1 MDWFILHNA
10 GWQNSLWYLPTQSS
24 STRDK
29 SAVALHCFL
38 GRPHYMAGSC
48 PEWAKWVSQV
58 GVPPYIAEDLGTLV
72 HPNAPIPL
80 HQGLPPHGGYSFY
93 SANWLHNL
101 KFTINPQ
108 FPWVKFRYQSPTRN
122 GVIPAPVDFNCL
134 TLIQQI
140 QTSSLA
146 VDVQWLPWLHEGQ
159 GVEPRDGSCYVLVPV
174 SFLLSFIQTND
185 YWQPM
190 YIYVIYWSFSIA
202 NPWFSSSISCDIS
215 TVFSTE
221 YLKWIITRSVI
232 WKWHLHSMSQYFQE
246 RNVVE
251 YSRPWRICA
260 ITKITY

>member
-1 MDWFILHNA
+1 MSKMGVP
-10 GWQNSLWYLPTQSS
+10 GW
-24 STRDK
+24 STP
-29 SAVALHCFL
+29 LHCWGPWHTSPSKCTHSTPPRLATTWWLFL
-38 GRPHYMAGSC
+38 LQCKLAAH
-48 PEWAKWVSQV
+48 
-58 GVPPYIAEDLGTLV
+58 
-72 HPNAPIPL
+72 
-80 HQGLPPHGGYSFY
+80 
-93 SANWLHNL
+93 L

-221 YLKWIITRSVI
+221 YPKWIITRSVI